1 MWHEGPA
8 APAGA
13 RAPAV
18 SARDGGGPGGSSAGV
33 LSGRWE
39 LNHFAYRKGL
49 LHAEDVPLTAIADA
63 VGTPTYVYSTAT
75 LLRHFR
81 VVTEA
86 FGEYPHLICYSVK
99 ANSNLAILR
108 LLAEAGSGFDIVS
121 GGELARVR
129 RAGGDAGRTVFA
141 GVGKTAEEMEQA
153 LQAGLLMFNVES
165 AEELELLD
173 AVGRRMGRR
182 APFALRVNPNVDAR
196 THRYI
201 ATGLR
206 TSKFG
211 VPFEEA
217 VALYAR
223 AKRMKGLRAVGL
235 DCHIGSQMTKTAPVK
250 EALSK
255 VAELYVQLKAQGHPL
270 AYLDIGGGL
279 GITYTAETPPS
290 PAVYARTALRAVKD
304 TGATLIFEPG
314 RVVVGNAGLLLTRVL
329 YRKQTPHRRFVV
341 VDAGMNDLLRPA
353 LYEAHHAFQPV
364 IQRRG
369 KPVEM
374 DVVGPVC
381 ESTDVLARGRSL
393 VPPRQGALYAVMSAG
408 AYGMSMASTYNSR
421 PRPAE
426 VLVNGSA
433 WRVVRERER
442 IEDLWRGERA

>member
-1 MWHEGPA
+1 M
-8 APAGA
+8 
-13 RAPAV
+13 
-18 SARDGGGPGGSSAGV
+18 
-33 LSGRWE
+33 
-39 LNHFAYRKGL
+39 NHFSYRKGI
-49 LHAEDVPLTAIADA
+49 LHAEEVPLPAIADA
-63 VGTPTYVYSTAT
+63 VGSPTYVYSTAT
-75 LLRHFR
+75 LTRHFR

-86 FGEYPHLICYSVK
+86 FGEHPHLVCYSVK

-129 RAGGDAGRTVFA
+129 QAGGDAAKTVFA

-165 AEELELLD
+165 AEELEVLD
-173 AVGRRMGRR
+173 AVGQRLGRR

-196 THRYI
+196 THKYI
-201 ATGLR
+201 STGLK

-223 AKRMKGLRAVGL
+223 AKKMKGLRAVGL
-235 DCHIGSQMTKTAPVK
+235 DCHIGSQITKMAPMK
-250 EALSK
+250 EAFSK
-255 VAELYVQLKAQGHPL
+255 VAELYSALKEKGHPL

-279 GITYTAETPPS
+279 GITYTEETPPS
-290 PAVYARTALRAVKD
+290 PADFARTALGAVKA

-314 RVVVGNAGLLLTRVL
+314 RVLVGNAGLLLTRVL

-341 VDAGMNDLLRPA
+341 VDAGMNDLMRPA
-353 LYEAHHAFQPV
+353 LYEAHHAIQPV
-364 IQRRG
+364 TQRRG
-369 KPVEM
+369 KPVEV

-381 ESTDVLARGRSL
+381 ESTDVLARERPL
-393 VPPRQGALYAVMSAG
+393 VLPRAGDLWALMSAG

-426 VLVNGSA
+426 VLVDGAA

-442 IEDLWRGERA
+442 VEDLWRGERA

>member
-1 MWHEGPA
+1 
-8 APAGA
+8 
-13 RAPAV
+13 V
-18 SARDGGGPGGSSAGV
+18 
-33 LSGRWE
+33 
-39 LNHFAYRKGL
+39 NHFSYRKGI
-49 LHAEDVPLTAIADA
+49 LHAEEVPLPAIADA
-63 VGTPTYVYSTAT
+63 VGSPTYVYSTAT
-75 LLRHFR
+75 LQRHFR

-86 FGEYPHLICYSVK
+86 FGEHPHLVCYSVK

-129 RAGGDAGRTVFA
+129 QAGGDAGKTVFA
-141 GVGKTAEEMEQA
+141 GVGKTVEEMEQA

-165 AEELELLD
+165 AEELEVLD
-173 AVGRRMGRR
+173 AVGQRLGRR

-196 THRYI
+196 THKYI
-201 ATGLR
+201 STGLK

-223 AKRMKGLRAVGL
+223 AKKMKGVRAVGL
-235 DCHIGSQMTKTAPVK
+235 DCHIGSQITKTAPVK
-250 EALSK
+250 EALTK
-255 VAELYVQLKAQGHPL
+255 VAELYSALKEKGHPL

-279 GITYTAETPPS
+279 GITYTEETPPS
-290 PAVYARTALRAVKD
+290 PADYARTALGAVKA

-329 YRKQTPHRRFVV
+329 YRKETPHRRFVV

-353 LYEAHHAFQPV
+353 LYEAHHAIQPV
-364 IQRRG
+364 TQRRG
-369 KPVEM
+369 KPVEV

-381 ESTDVLARGRSL
+381 ESTDVLARQRSL
-393 VPPRQGALYAVMSAG
+393 VLPRAGELWALMSAG
-408 AYGMSMASTYNSR
+408 AYGMCMASNYNSR

-426 VLVNGSA
+426 VMVDGAA

-442 IEDLWRGERA
+442 VEDLWRGERA